1 MIDLYYW
8 STPNGYKLKLFLEE
22 TGLPYR
28 TVPINIGKGEQF
40 GPEFLA
46 IAPNNRIP
54 ALVDHDPPGGGAP
67 VSIFESGAMLLYLAE
82 KTGRFLPPD
91 LRGRVEVLQWLFWQ
105 VAGLGPMA
113 GQNGHFRKYAPE
125 KLKYA
130 IDRYTN
136 ETHRLYSVL
145 NHRLRDRRFIAGE
158 YSIADMACYPWVVPH
173 EAHGQHLGEFPH
185 LKRWFETIAARPATQ
200 RAYEGAAKPYERSQP
215 MSEEERRI
223 LFGQTATPA
232 R

>member
-1 MIDLYYW
+1 VIDLYYW
-8 STPNGYKLKLFLEE
+8 PTPNGYKLKLFLEE

-40 GPEFLA
+40 RPEFLA

-54 ALVDHDPPGGGAP
+54 ALVDHDPPGGGEP
-67 VSIFESGAMLLYLAE
+67 LSIFESGAMLLYLAE
-82 KTGRFLPPD
+82 KTGRFLPRD
-91 LRGRVEVLQWLFWQ
+91 LRGRMDVLQWLFWQ

-113 GQNGHFRKYAPE
+113 GQNGHFRRYALE
-125 KLKYA
+125 KLEYA

-145 NHRLRDRRFIAGE
+145 NHRLNDRPFIAGE

-173 EAHGQHLGEFPH
+173 EAHGLNLAEFPH
-185 LKRWFETIAARPATQ
+185 LKRWFEAIAARPATQ
-200 RAYEGAAKPYERSQP
+200 RAYEGAAKPYERSKP
-215 MSEEERRI
+215 MSDEERRI